1 MRCIS
6 AAYVGMQC
14 LYVCPSVTFADHV
27 KTNKHIFEFFS
38 PSGSHTILV
47 FVAKRGGDIPTE
59 ASNTGGLSRFWSNS
73 WVSKIAGRAKCQKQL
88 STTMQCRSH
97 SRRLTSECLFV
108 TAYSMGKLDPEIE
121 SKDTFLR

>member
-47 FVAKRGGDIPTE
+47 FVAKRGGDIPMGIPP
-59 ASNTGGLSRFWSNS
+59 NGGVECRLGRQKTRFRTNS
-73 WVSKIAGRAKCQKQL
+73 WLYWTCVYWCLEHLYGVTLTGVFLGHFRINLQPK
-88 STTMQCRSH
+88 SH
-97 SRRLTSECLFV
+97 AVF
-108 TAYSMGKLDPEIE
+108 
-121 SKDTFLR
+121 